1 MSDTEDTESTPEAQT
16 EETAATES
24 SAPAATATAEVPK
37 APATDEEK
45 HANLDFLLDVPV
57 KLTAELGNCQMTMQ
71 ELLELDLGSVVQL
84 DKPANASVDVYVNQK
99 LVARGEVVVAEDNF
113 GIRIKEIVAK
123 PTSWFPDF

>member
-1 MSDTEDTESTPEAQT
+1 MSDTEDTEATPEAAEAQT
-16 EETAATES
+16 EETAATETS
-24 SAPAATATAEVPK
+24 AATATATTAT
-37 APATDEEK
+37 APEASAAGE

-57 KLTAELGNCQMTMQ
+57 RLTAELGSCQMTMH
-71 ELLELDLGSVVQL
+71 ELLDLELGSVVQL

-123 PTSWFPDF
+123 ATR